1 MRESERARERESG
14 SADQRISG
22 SANYELRFTFHVLLS
37 FLLLTSYFLLL
48 TPVFAQSSPDVIALW
63 ESDVPPEGGWTV
75 GDPLALRLRVIASE
89 GVGVTLPALP
99 ETWGDFE
106 VREQAAQPSET
117 KAGKTTTLL
126 AATVALWS
134 PGDHETPP
142 ITVTYQTA
150 DGAVHEITATPLT
163 VSIASVL
170 AEATPNAEG
179 QIEKRDLKPQ
189 ATLPRPPLW
198 PWIVGGLVA
207 LPLLYFAGRWLW
219 QRLPRLA
226 HAAAEAVPEPVDTR
240 PPDVIAY
247 EELDRIA
254 ALDLPTQG
262 AFKAHYTLLT
272 DCVRAYAGRV
282 YAIPALDST
291 TFELLAALRGASL
304 KGEPFNVL
312 RDLLD
317 ESDLVKFAKFTPDL
331 EPARAAIAQARHF
344 VDITKPSEELGVAS

>member
-1 MRESERARERESG
+1 L
-14 SADQRISG
+14 RIT
-22 SANYELRFTFHVLLS
+22 NYELRFTFHVSRFTFHVLLS

-48 TPVFAQSSPDVIALW
+48 TPAFAQSSSDIIALW

-75 GDPLALRLRVIASE
+75 GDPLALRLRVIAPE
-89 GVGVTLPALP
+89 GVNVTLPELP
-99 ETWGDFE
+99 ATWGDFE
-106 VREQAAQPSET
+106 VREQAAQPPET
-117 KAGKTTTLL
+117 KDGKTTTVL
-126 AATVALWS
+126 AATVALWA

-150 DGAVHEITATPLT
+150 DGAAHEITATPLT

-170 AEATPNAEG
+170 TEATPNAEG
-179 QIEKRDLKPQ
+179 QIEKHDLKPQ
-189 ATLPRPPLW
+189 ATLPRPPIW
-198 PWIVGGLVA
+198 PWIIGGLVA
-207 LPLLYFAGRWLW
+207 LTLLYFAGRWLW
-219 QRLPRLA
+219 QRLPRRA
-226 HAAAEAVPEPVDTR
+226 RAAEIVSEPVDTR

-254 ALDLPTQG
+254 ALDLPAQG

-331 EPARAAIAQARHF
+331 EPARAAITRARHF
-344 VDITKPSEELGVAS
+344 VDITKPSEALGVASEEWRVAS